1 MCGRFLFCQVA
12 GTSKEAYATFK
23 AAFAAQLVRS
33 EALEEEEAEEEMAE
47 GPVPRVRSLSEGLGI
62 GAERAPGEAW

>member
-1 MCGRFLFCQVA
+1 LCCRFLFCQVA

-33 EALEEEEAEEEMAE
+33 EALEEEAEEEMAE